1 MVQSQMVQS
10 QKLYEYI
17 KERTWELTERWYATL
32 DKNGKGIYSS
42 TEPQVIAQLRQQNHV
57 FHEKF
62 VELFNASNKLFIEN
76 FDDFV
81 TTISLDEG
89 HQQTPLTEIT
99 EEFFRQQYL
108 YLEMIEEFTQLYP
121 TELNTKQIFAY
132 HRSIIETINNVILR
146 FSDEFIKQAEKRLIA
161 HQEMII
167 ELSAPIIELTDK
179 TAVLP
184 LVGEVDTNRAKIM
197 LEQSLKQCAEAQIR
211 HLYIDL
217 SGVPV
222 VDTMVAQQL
231 FLMVDALSLIG
242 VTSSL
247 SGIRPSIAQT
257 TIQLGIDFSNI
268 ETYSTLEKALRKSR
282 VTA

>member
-1 MVQSQMVQS
+1 MEHN
-10 QKLYEYI
+10 QKLYNYI
-17 KERTWELTERWYATL
+17 KERTWQLTERWYATL
-32 DKNGKGIYSS
+32 DKTRKGIYSTS
-42 TEPQVIAQLRQQNHV
+42 DPQQIAQLKQQNHL

-62 VELFNASNKLFIEN
+62 VELFNASNKLFIDN

-81 TTISLDEG
+81 TTISSDEG

-108 YLEMIEEFTQLYP
+108 YLEMVEEFTELYP
-121 TELNTKQIFAY
+121 AELSSKQIFACTQ
-132 HRSIIETINNVILR
+132 SIIETINGVILR
-146 FSDEFIKQAEKRLIA
+146 FSEEFIKQSEKRLIA
-161 HQEMII
+161 HQEIII

-184 LVGEVDTNRAKIM
+184 LVGEIDTNRAKIM

-268 ETYSTLEKALRKSR
+268 ETYSTLEKALRKAR